1 MTEANF
7 TKPAVVRTERGLS
20 VAGTRITLYQIM
32 DYVKAGKPPS
42 VIRDHFR
49 LTVKQTSDILGYIET
64 HSEEVET
71 EYAQVL
77 AYAEEIRQYWEER
90 NREHFA
96 KLKTVPPEPGREHLY
111 AKLRAA
117 KARLGM
123 V

>member
-1 MTEANF
+1 M
-7 TKPAVVRTERGLS
+7 VRTGRGLS

-32 DYVKAGKPPS
+32 DYIKAGSSPS

-49 LTVKQTSDILGYIET
+49 LTVKQTSDILKYIET
-64 HSEEVET
+64 HREEVET
-71 EYAQVL
+71 EYKQVL
-77 AYAEEIRQYWEER
+77 DYADEIRQYWEER

-96 KLKTVPPEPGREHLY
+96 KIRNTPPEPGKEHLY

>member
-1 MTEANF
+1 MAFSTI
-7 TKPAVVRTERGLS
+7 VRTERGLTI
-20 VAGTRITLYQIM
+20 AGTRTTLYQIM
-32 DYVKAGKPPS
+32 DYVKAGKHPS

-49 LTVKQTSDILGYIET
+49 LTVKQTSDILRYIET
-64 HSEEVET
+64 HRDEVET

-77 AYAEEIRQYWEER
+77 AYTDEIRQYWEER

-117 KARLGM
+117 KARLGI